1 LTGRTVAIPEIVI
14 ALTLDLIGV
23 PFESVAADYEA
34 SGAWAVT
41 MVRLLDHVRA
51 QYGGTVAYL
60 LNSGATTEQLDGLAG
75 RLTG

>member
-23 PFESVAADYEA
+23 PLELVAADYEA
-34 SGAWAVT
+34 SGASPDT
-41 MVRLLDHVRA
+41 IVRLLDHVRER
-51 QYGGTVAYL
+51 YGGTAAYL
-60 LNSGATTEQLDGLAG
+60 MNCGATTDQLDGLSG